1 VVKSLK
7 AIKAICLKNV
17 IILFVL
23 FFVQCKNHDNEKA
36 SESYFKAEIDGRI
49 KRIQEIKIHDSTTVD
64 PIRIDEEINKLLLL
78 SKDIENLSASINK
91 SKQFF
96 DSISIKLSINR
107 ADFTDINKEMTL
119 EEIATALKGNE
130 LNLFNQILF
139 KNSKGESLMYTA
151 Q

>member
-1 VVKSLK
+1 MVKSLK